1 MFLRFYLIIIL
12 LLHFPEASTGQ
23 RLFYQET
30 CYCGVTGAGF
40 STAMGAGS
48 GSFDIYIE
56 PGSTIKKAYLFGV
69 YFGNES
75 GLKPPTDIQINSN
88 IFRFDSTNFTGVNF
102 QAFGNYLEK
111 YLSIHAI
118 DVTTAIAPNISNYS
132 ITIPIQNYQCTP
144 CKFDCIYL
152 HVIYENPLFTS
163 PTASYVLLNS
173 LNENFE
179 VNYSVNNINPAT
191 INAPIGFATYL
202 DRLGGFVSNDG
213 SYLYFNNGVWQN
225 VGLLE
230 GGDNVN
236 SSWDGAG
243 VKGHYYYQNEILF
256 GLDDDTP
263 DDIVGGTDGLID
275 VKDHLNGNSLQWR
288 LQWELPSSTGRF
300 NIYNGFFLS
309 HSTPCDTFSVSVPND
324 TTICSG
330 ESLSLNVLGGQ
341 TYEWSALSSSSAAL
355 ADLSCT
361 DCPNP
366 VFSGDTSRFYTVRI
380 RNNDSCSVVRPI
392 KINVRPK
399 PTIASLNIQ
408 PSECGTASGSI
419 LMNVSAGTNTPISYT
434 LNGSS
439 QSSSIFNGLT
449 SGSYTLSFTDGN
461 GCQSKDSVVFI
472 PEVITTI
479 ADFSMSPDHGVSP
492 LIVSIINESINATD
506 YAWSVNGSTYGS
518 SMSAFT
524 FDTSGVYTIELIAWQ
539 SDTSCSDTF
548 SVSIVVIDSLIIP
561 TIITPNQDGK
571 NDEWILQNVDQLF
584 PDNEVIIFNRWGSIV
599 FESEKGKYEIKPWDG
614 THKGK
619 ELPMGTYFY
628 IIRTALS
635 QELRGYI
642 SLIR

>member
-1 MFLRFYLIIIL
+1 MLRIFFLIVFFFSFFRTYAQISGLFKGDLIG
-12 LLHFPEASTGQ
+12 FGWNN
-23 RLFYQET
+23 
-30 CYCGVTGAGF
+30 GF
-40 STAMGAGS
+40 SDNGSNAIQNVDCTSCLEIKNVFVIAIEIDATNSSTIESLPNTTIFLENQEIKFNDFTRISHPFFINPSNNFAVIHFTKFENLPILSSYQISIPDQSNPQHKITGFYFLIECIKSNTTNTSYNLSLNLGPNPNVTVPASYPIETNIINTLNDVGFSVVGHTMNYMNGDASEVTFNDIVLGRIAGQDNNSSTFWGS
-48 GSFDIYIE
+48 GVRGHF
-56 PGSTIKKAYLFGV
+56 
-69 YFGNES
+69 
-75 GLKPPTDIQINSN
+75 
-88 IFRFDSTNFTGVNF
+88 
-102 QAFGNYLEK
+102 
-111 YLSIHAI
+111 
-118 DVTTAIAPNISNYS
+118 NYS
-132 ITIPIQNYQCTP
+132 
-144 CKFDCIYL
+144 DG
-152 HVIYENPLFTS
+152 
-163 PTASYVLLNS
+163 VLM
-173 LNENFE
+173 
-179 VNYSVNNINPAT
+179 
-191 INAPIGFATYL
+191 
-202 DRLGGFVSNDG
+202 
-213 SYLYFNNGVWQN
+213 
-225 VGLLE
+225 
-230 GGDNVN
+230 
-236 SSWDGAG
+236 
-243 VKGHYYYQNEILF
+243 
-256 GLDDDTP
+256 GLDDD
-263 DDIVGGTDGLID
+263 DSNQSMNGTDALSN
-275 VKDHLNGNSLQWR
+275 VKNILLTNSNYHYSVYHELNGNR
-288 LQWELPSSTGRF
+288 TNYVEAT
-300 NIYNGFFLS
+300 ILS
-309 HSTPCDTFSVSVPND
+309 YTTTCDTFSVSVPND

-330 ESLSLNVLGGQ
+330 ESLQLNVLGGQ
-341 TYEWSALSSSSAAL
+341 SYEWSSLSSSSAAL

-439 QSSSIFNGLT
+439 QSSSTFNGLT